1 MLLKEIVNNEV
12 IHEEMEIDEND
23 DSDQEE
29 RDEKVILMKRQKK
42 TELMLARKY
51 KNIRKAIEDDL
62 LLFQDEIFS
71 IEPQTGS
78 IWPNSEMTITVTFS
92 PKGALH
98 YSCIAYCNISCSE
111 ERLALNLA
119 GEGKGPRAYLS

>member
-62 LLFQDEIFS
+62 LLF
-71 IEPQTGS
+71 
-78 IWPNSEMTITVTFS
+78 
-92 PKGALH
+92 
-98 YSCIAYCNISCSE
+98 
-111 ERLALNLA
+111 
-119 GEGKGPRAYLS
+119 